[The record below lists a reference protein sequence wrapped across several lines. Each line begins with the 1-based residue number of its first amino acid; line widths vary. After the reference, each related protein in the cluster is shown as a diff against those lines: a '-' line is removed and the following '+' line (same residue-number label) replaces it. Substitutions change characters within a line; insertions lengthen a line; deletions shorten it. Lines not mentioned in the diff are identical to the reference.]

1 MNQRLNLRDHLS
13 KKKVEKKSNTVKEL
27 QKTFEI
33 EHLQFCKELKDMG
46 IVQDLFLRHFPNTK
60 SFLEKEVEL
69 LKFYHIF
76 DDLQNLINES
86 KERKTNPPDNP

>member
-1 MNQRLNLRDHLS
+1 
-13 KKKVEKKSNTVKEL
+13 
-27 QKTFEI
+27 
-33 EHLQFCKELKDMG
+33 MG
-46 IVQDLFLRHFPNTK
+46 IVKDLFLRHFPNTK

-86 KERKTNPPDNP
+86 KERKTNPSDNP